1 LIRKWRRRKVSE
13 EEEIPMIAAKP
24 LSALELCEALRQGHA
39 VDLATRLNRI
49 LRLDTAQDLL
59 EVQAAT
65 PWLAIAAELRPGDA
79 RSRVRTTMPT
89 VGDSIARNAAGPDG
103 TPAVAHVASMALV
116 TPEGELRRVS
126 RERDAELFALT
137 VGGQGLFGALYSV
150 TLRIASLARAVER
163 ARQPVQLKLQPP
175 PEMQQTL
182 ELLLP
187 PQTVDAFMRETE
199 TRCNDWR
206 MPLCSVSTRTTEHE
220 EDTYLRWAR
229 SDYTEVTLGFAAPR
243 GLGAAVR
250 ATQLRHEL
258 IDAAIGRGG
267 SYQIAS
273 TTDATREH
281 CERCYPELGE
291 FLAEKRRF
299 DPHERLVNPWYF
311 RQRGLLERKACE
323 VRWAN

>member
-1 LIRKWRRRKVSE
+1 
-13 EEEIPMIAAKP
+13 MIAAKP
-24 LSALELCEALRQGHA
+24 LSALELCEALRHGHA
-39 VDLATRLNRI
+39 VELASRLNRI
-49 LRLDTAQDLL
+49 LRLDNAQGLL

-65 PWLAIAAELRPGDA
+65 PWLAIAAALRPGDA

-89 VGDSIARNAAGPDG
+89 VGESIARNAAGPDG

-126 RERDAELFALT
+126 RERDAELFGLT
-137 VGGQGLFGALYSV
+137 VGGQGLFGTLYSV
-150 TLRIASLARAVER
+150 TLRIGSLAQAVER
-163 ARQPVQLKLQPP
+163 ARQPLELQLQSPP
-175 PEMQQTL
+175 KTQQTL

-187 PQTVDAFMRETE
+187 PQTLDAFMRETE

-206 MPLCSVSTRTTEHE
+206 MPLCSVGTRSTQHE

-229 SDYTEVTLGFAAPR
+229 SDYAEVTLGFSAPCS
-243 GLGAAVR
+243 LGAAVR
-250 ATQLRHEL
+250 SAQLRQEL
-258 IDAAIGRGG
+258 IDAAIALGG
-267 SYQIAS
+267 SFQIAS
-273 TTDATREH
+273 TPDATREQ
-281 CERCYPELGE
+281 CERCYPELRE

-311 RQRGLLERKACE
+311 HQRSLLEREPCE